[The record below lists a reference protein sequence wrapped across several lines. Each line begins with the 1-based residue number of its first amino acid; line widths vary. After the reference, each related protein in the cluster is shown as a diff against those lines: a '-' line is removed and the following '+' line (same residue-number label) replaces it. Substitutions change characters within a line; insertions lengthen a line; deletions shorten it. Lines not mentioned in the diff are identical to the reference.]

1 MEKYIKFKEAN
12 LCIVKNIAEIFRK
25 LLKKNPQ
32 KMSRK
37 FLAKVIPKENKE
49 ETAIRQQLCLEKFKA
64 EINFHKIRSQKYLD
78 CFQILNVHVI
88 THFRMNYDDD
98 IRNSLT
104 GLWEN

>member
-1 MEKYIKFKEAN
+1 
-12 LCIVKNIAEIFRK
+12 
-25 LLKKNPQ
+25 
-32 KMSRK
+32 MSRK

-49 ETAIRQQLCLEKFKA
+49 KTAIRQQLCLEKFKA

-78 CFQILNVHVI
+78 CFQILNVHMI

>member
-1 MEKYIKFKEAN
+1 
-12 LCIVKNIAEIFRK
+12 
-25 LLKKNPQ
+25 
-32 KMSRK
+32 MSRK

-49 ETAIRQQLCLEKFKA
+49 KTVIRQQLCLEKFKT
-64 EINFHKIRSQKYLD
+64 EINFQKIRSQKYLD
-78 CFQILNVHVI
+78 CVQVI